1 MIPVATS
8 LSEHVGKKA
17 ACSALAIPRATYYR
31 QCREK
36 KPLTKPRPAPPL
48 ALSVEEKENVLQVA
62 HEKRFWDA
70 TPYEI
75 YATLLDGG
83 IYYCSISTF
92 YRVLS
97 SVREIKERRKQVSRP
112 HYKKPELLATGPNQ
126 VWSWDITKLKGP
138 VKWTYFYLYVI
149 MDIFSRYVVGWLIA
163 PAERQSLAKELIAQ
177 TCEKQQIS
185 KNQLVLHADRGS
197 SMKSKVVAQLL
208 ADLGVTKS
216 HSRPY
221 VSNDN
226 PYSES
231 GLKTLKYSPHFPA
244 CFGSIQDARSF
255 CRQFFSWYNDEHKHS
270 GIGLLPPKQVHY
282 GLADEVLAQRS
293 RVLQEAFDKN
303 SNRFKGKC
311 PQPPSVPKAA
321 WINRPDN
328 EIDFLNGLESES
340 ALARFSCQD
349 RKAPQG
355 NLDMETGNAS
365 FLKDGE
371 KSCIEIDG
379 CSVPM
384 LN

>member
-17 ACSALAIPRATYYR
+17 ACSSLAIPRATYYR
-31 QCREK
+31 RCQN

-48 ALSVEEKENVLQVA
+48 ALSAEEKETVLQVA
-62 HEKRFWDA
+62 HEERFWD
-70 TPYEI
+70 TNPYEI
-75 YATLLDGG
+75 YATLLDEGK
-83 IYYCSISTF
+83 YYCSIRTI
-92 YRVLS
+92 YRILKSMQEV
-97 SVREIKERRKQVSRP
+97 KERRKQVNRP

-138 VKWTYFYLYVI
+138 AKWTYFYLYVI

-163 PAERQSLAKELIAQ
+163 PAERKALAKELIAQ
-177 TCEKQQIS
+177 TCEKQQIPRD
-185 KNQLVLHADRGS
+185 QLILHADRGS

-226 PYSES
+226 PYSEA
-231 GLKTLKYSPHFPA
+231 GFKTLKYSPHFPA

-270 GIGLLPPKQVHY
+270 GIGLLTPMQVHY
-282 GLADEVLAQRS
+282 GFADDILAQRS
-293 RVLQEAFDKN
+293 QVLEEAFDEN
-303 SNRFKGKC
+303 VNRFKGKC
-311 PQPPSVPKAA
+311 PQPPVLPKAA

-328 EIDFLNGLESES
+328 EIDFLNNLESES
-340 ALARFSCQD
+340 ALAKVSCQD
-349 RKAPQG
+349 REAPKG
-355 NLDMETGNAS
+355 NLDMKTGNAS
-365 FLKDGE
+365 FLKDSE
-371 KSCIEIDG
+371 KSCIEIDVN
-379 CSVPM
+379 SVPM
-384 LN
+384 LH

>member
-1 MIPVATS
+1 MIPVATA

-17 ACSALAIPRATYYR
+17 ACSVLDIPRATYYR
-31 QCREK
+31 RCQK
-36 KPLTKPRPAPPL
+36 KPLPKPRPAPPL
-48 ALSVEEKENVLQVA
+48 ALSDKEKETVLQIA
-62 HEKRFWDA
+62 HEERFWDA
-70 TPYEI
+70 SPYEM
-75 YATLLDGG
+75 YATLLDEGTY
-83 IYYCSISTF
+83 ICSIRTL
-92 YRVLS
+92 YRILAS
-97 SVREIKERRKQVSRP
+97 MQEIKERRKQVNRP

-163 PAERQSLAKELIAQ
+163 PAERKALAKELIAQ

-185 KNQLVLHADRGS
+185 RDQLVLHADRGS

-226 PYSES
+226 PYSEA
-231 GLKTLKYSPHFPA
+231 GFKTLKYSPHFPA
-244 CFGSIQDARSF
+244 CFGSIQDARNF
-255 CRQFFSWYNDEHKHS
+255 CRRFFSWYNDEHKHS
-270 GIGLLPPKQVHY
+270 GIGLLTPKQVHY
-282 GLADEVLAQRS
+282 GLADEILAQRLQ
-293 RVLQEAFDKN
+293 VLKEAFDKN
-303 SNRFKGKC
+303 ANRFKGKC
-311 PQPPSVPKAA
+311 PQPPVLPKAA

-340 ALARFSCQD
+340 ALAKVPYQD
-349 RKAPQG
+349 REAPKG

-371 KSCIEIDG
+371 KSCIEIDLN
-379 CSVPM
+379 SVPM
-384 LN
+384 LH

>member
-1 MIPVATS
+1 MISAATS

-17 ACSALAIPRATYYR
+17 ACSVLAIPRATYYR

-36 KPLTKPRPAPPL
+36 PLTQPRPAPPL
-48 ALSVEEKENVLQVA
+48 ALSAEEKETVLQVV
-62 HEKRFWDA
+62 HEERFWDA
-70 TPYEI
+70 TPYHI
-75 YATLLDGG
+75 YATLLDEGK
-83 IYYCSISTF
+83 YYCSIRTI
-92 YRVLS
+92 YRILA
-97 SVREIKERRKQVSRP
+97 SVQEIKERRKQVNRP

-163 PAERQSLAKELIAQ
+163 PAERKALAKELIAQ

-185 KNQLVLHADRGS
+185 RDQLVLHADRGS

-231 GLKTLKYSPHFPA
+231 GFKTLKYSPHFPA
-244 CFGSIQDARSF
+244 CFGSIQDARGF

-270 GIGLLPPKQVHY
+270 GIGLLTPKQVHY
-282 GLADEVLAQRS
+282 GLADDILAQRS
-293 RVLQEAFDKN
+293 QVLREAFDKN
-303 SNRFKGKC
+303 ATRFKGKC
-311 PQPPSVPKAA
+311 PQPPVLPKAA

-328 EIDFLNGLESES
+328 EIDFLNGLESEL
-340 ALARFSCQD
+340 ALAKVSCQD
-349 RKAPQG
+349 REAPKG

-371 KSCIEIDG
+371 KSCIEIDVN
-379 CSVPM
+379 SVPM
-384 LN
+384 LH

>member
-1 MIPVATS
+1 MIPVVTS

-17 ACSALAIPRATYYR
+17 ACSAVGIPRATYYR
-31 QCREK
+31 RCQK
-36 KPLTKPRPAPPL
+36 KPITKPRPAPPL
-48 ALSVEEKENVLQVA
+48 ALSAEEKETVLQVV
-62 HEKRFWDA
+62 HEERFWDA
-70 TPYEI
+70 SPYHI
-75 YATLLDGG
+75 YATLLDEGK
-83 IYYCSISTF
+83 YYCSIRTI
-92 YRVLS
+92 YRILA
-97 SVREIKERRKQVSRP
+97 SVQEIKERRKQVNRP

-163 PAERQSLAKELIAQ
+163 PAERKALAKELIAQ

-185 KNQLVLHADRGS
+185 RNQLVLHADRGS
-197 SMKSKVVAQLL
+197 SMNSKVVAQLL

-231 GLKTLKYSPHFPA
+231 GFKTLKYSPHFPA
-244 CFGSIQDARSF
+244 CFGSIQDARGF

-270 GIGLLPPKQVHY
+270 GIGLLTPKQVHY
-282 GLADEVLAQRS
+282 GLADDILAQRAQ
-293 RVLQEAFDKN
+293 VLREAFDKN
-303 SNRFKGKC
+303 AARFKGRC
-311 PQPPSVPKAA
+311 PQPPVLPKAA

-340 ALARFSCQD
+340 ALARVSCQD
-349 RKAPQG
+349 REAPKG

-371 KSCIEIDG
+371 KSCIEIDVN
-379 CSVPM
+379 SVPM
-384 LN
+384 LH